1 MKTKSIYSQNAE
13 ILLNESS
20 SITDAI
26 RILDRSAIKFL
37 LIINSQQKLLGTITD
52 GDVRR
57 GLLKGLKLQS
67 SVTEI
72 MNRKPIVAQGQDDL
86 TKKAKLIKK
95 LNQALLPVVPIVN
108 EHQELVDLIL
118 LDTEG
123 SSLKD
128 NPVLILAGGLGT
140 RLGELTKNTPK
151 PLLPVGETPIIEI
164 AIQNLI
170 KYGFQK
176 FYVSINYKGEMI
188 KESLGNGDR
197 WNCEISYLEEKERLG
212 TAGPISLLN
221 GKVTHP
227 FLVINGDIITKID
240 FESLFRFHHSHQE
253 LATLCVKEY
262 DMQVPF
268 GVVQLKDNKVTNIEE
283 KPVHSFFVSAG
294 IYAFNPEVIPLVPPQ
309 TQFDMPQL
317 FQAIMAEKKGV
328 RAFPIMEYW
337 IDVGRHS
344 DLQKAQSDFNGDS

>member
-151 PLLPVGETPIIEI
+151 P
-164 AIQNLI
+164 
-170 KYGFQK
+170 
-176 FYVSINYKGEMI
+176 
-188 KESLGNGDR
+188 
-197 WNCEISYLEEKERLG
+197 
-212 TAGPISLLN
+212 
-221 GKVTHP
+221 
-227 FLVINGDIITKID
+227 
-240 FESLFRFHHSHQE
+240 
-253 LATLCVKEY
+253 
-262 DMQVPF
+262 
-268 GVVQLKDNKVTNIEE
+268 
-283 KPVHSFFVSAG
+283 
-294 IYAFNPEVIPLVPPQ
+294 
-309 TQFDMPQL
+309 
-317 FQAIMAEKKGV
+317 
-328 RAFPIMEYW
+328 
-337 IDVGRHS
+337 
-344 DLQKAQSDFNGDS
+344 